1 MSVRTTYETHNPLL
15 GRREVAFFIDHP
27 RKGTSRLYEVRKAI
41 AEKLGVDEQVVYV
54 TRMETV
60 TGTNRSQGTV
70 EIYDSADRANAL
82 VPAHIKAR
90 NLPTRGKDAT

>member
-1 MSVRTTYETHNPLL
+1 MNVKTTYEKQNLIL
-15 GRREVAFFIDHP
+15 GRREVTFFIDHP
-27 RKGTSRLYEVRKAI
+27 RKGTCRLYEVRKTI
-41 AEKLGVDEQVVYV
+41 AEKFGVEEPVVYV
-54 TRMETV
+54 TMLKTV

-70 EIYDSADRANAL
+70 EIYDSVDRADKL